1 MERRRHEP
9 RRRGI
14 SINDEF
20 RSEVFVQ
27 VNGLALGLLDN
38 RSLPLEDLNEQLLYR
53 RHFLLLLLLQRMAM
67 KIHCE
72 RENQRERER
81 FGMNGEDG
89 VALARIRISNFG
101 GNDTNWNL

>member
-1 MERRRHEP
+1 VSVERRRHEP

-14 SINDEF
+14 SVNDEF
-20 RSEVFVQ
+20 GSEVFVQ

-38 RSLPLEDLNEQLLYR
+38 RSLPLEDLNEQLLSR
-53 RHFLLLLLLQRMAM
+53 RHFLLLLLLLQRMAM

-89 VALARIRISNFG
+89 VAFSADSDFKFWG
-101 GNDTNWNL
+101 K